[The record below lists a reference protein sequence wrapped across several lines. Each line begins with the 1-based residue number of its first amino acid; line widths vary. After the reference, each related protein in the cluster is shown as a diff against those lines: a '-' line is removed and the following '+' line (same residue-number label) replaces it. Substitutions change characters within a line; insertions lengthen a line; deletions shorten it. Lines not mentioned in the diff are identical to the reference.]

1 MISVRRRRGPSAR
14 LLLAA
19 LATTAA
25 LRAVA
30 ATPEPLPALLATRGG
45 RVEATVDLS
54 AAFPARTER
63 DFGNGLTN
71 VVAIYVSV
79 VRDGS
84 RAPVAIHGRVVEI
97 LFDVWEETYSVT
109 VKEPRAP
116 QGVRH
121 VLRDF
126 AALRRFL
133 SEARAVDLG
142 PVRALPASPY
152 HLEARVE
159 VNPVSREQLQRT
171 REYIANPAA
180 GTRTSG
186 GTRSVLGAVAS
197 FLLREPDPGS
207 DVHLFRSRSFA
218 GVSAAG
224 AAR

>member
-1 MISVRRRRGPSAR
+1 
-14 LLLAA
+14 
-19 LATTAA
+19 
-25 LRAVA
+25 LRAGA
-30 ATPEPLPALLATRGG
+30 AGPPEPLAA
-45 RVEATVDLS
+45 RVAPRAGHAEATLDLS
-54 AAFPARTER
+54 AAFPPATER

-79 VRDGS
+79 VPDGA
-84 RAPVAIHGRVVEI
+84 RAPAALYGRVVEI
-97 LFDVWEETYSVT
+97 LFDVWEETYAVT
-109 VKEPRAP
+109 VKDPRAP
-116 QGVRH
+116 QGVH
-121 VLRDF
+121 YVLPDF

-133 SEARAVDLG
+133 SEARGVDLG
-142 PVRALPASPY
+142 PVQALPVAPY

-207 DVHLFRSRSFA
+207 DVHLFRSRTFA
-218 GVSAAG
+218 PG
-224 AAR
+224 AAATGAGR

>member
-1 MISVRRRRGPSAR
+1 V
-14 LLLAA
+14 AA
-19 LATTAA
+19 AA

-30 ATPEPLPALLATRGG
+30 ATPEPLPTLLATRGG
-45 RVEATVDLS
+45 RIEATIDLS
-54 AAFPARTER
+54 AAFPAGTER

-97 LFDVWEETYSVT
+97 LFDVWEETYAVT

-116 QGVRH
+116 HGVRH
-121 VLRDF
+121 VLPDF

-207 DVHLFRSRSFA
+207 DVHLFRSRTFA
-218 GVSAAG
+218 GVSSAG
-224 AAR
+224 AGR